1 MSQYGDIKGTGAY
14 PSWQDEL
21 SKFASVQDRLREWNH
36 DVFKKIERMSC
47 IQISMFDIDGFRMD
61 KGLQTTPDAMAAFA
75 SSMRECARKVG
86 KDNFLING
94 EIVGAPGLAAVFVGR
109 GKQPNQYISNV
120 TDAML
125 ATNETDP
132 SMYIR
137 PFGKNAL
144 DGSAFHYDIYGA
156 LTRFLG

>member
-1 MSQYGDIKGTGAY
+1 M
-14 PSWQDEL
+14 L
-21 SKFASVQDRLREWNH
+21 
-36 DVFKKIERMSC
+36 
-47 IQISMFDIDGFRMD
+47 DIDGFRMD

-75 SSMRECARKVG
+75 SGMRECARKVG
-86 KDNFLING
+86 KNNFLMNG
-94 EIVGAPGLAAVFVGR
+94 EIVGAPGLTAVFVGR
-109 GKQPNQYISNV
+109 GKQPNQYVSNI

-132 SMYIR
+132 SAFIR
-137 PFGKNAL
+137 SFGNSAL